1 MLILKVEKN
10 DLKSVGGITQFI
22 KEVFLR
28 RNWDIVFTLVLKI
41 NEKDFDT
48 LIADNRNL
56 KEISQELDLRFE
68 IDDSQNEMKEL
79 LYESGYNSIT
89 LSTNNPYRI
98 INFDSKMNYSL
109 IDDSLLNIL
118 DFEKGLGLIPTIVQ
132 DQSNTVLML
141 AYSSKESL
149 KKTITTRK
157 ATYFS
162 RSRNKLWIK
171 GEESGNYQDV
181 KNILFDCDNDTL
193 LFKVE
198 QTGYACH
205 KGTYSCFQDKEFSL
219 SFLYDI
225 IINRIQSSTVSDSYT
240 KKLAE
245 DNELLLSKIKEESL
259 EVINFTDKD
268 NLIWEI
274 ADLTYFIL
282 VLMAKKGIKFQ
293 DILNE
298 LWSRRTYGG
307 KK

>member
-298 LWSRRTYGG
+298 LWSRRNYDS
-307 KK
+307 